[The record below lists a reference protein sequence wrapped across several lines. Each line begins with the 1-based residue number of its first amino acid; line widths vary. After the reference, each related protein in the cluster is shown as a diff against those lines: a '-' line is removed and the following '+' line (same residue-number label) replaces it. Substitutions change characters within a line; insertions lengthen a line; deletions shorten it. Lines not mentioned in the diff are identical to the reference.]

1 MTCNWLLILCS
12 DEVAVIDEIQMIRDP
27 ARGWAWT
34 RALLG
39 EYSVVQYLNAAGV
52 NWWLRFLNFQRK
64 GLLMTLLKAVEL
76 AASQLGDTRMMLLW
90 FSVDPN

>member
-1 MTCNWLLILCS
+1 MITFLFA

-39 EYSVVQYLNAAGV
+39 WCLNSIKPALCGICTEI
-52 NWWLRFLNFQRK
+52 WLFHPAR
-64 GLLMTLLKAVEL
+64 
-76 AASQLGDTRMMLLW
+76 
-90 FSVDPN
+90 